1 MTAPSGNNP
10 ASMIPASQ
18 RPDGTWRKARRVKD
32 GYVPQEEKPVYE
44 SKGTKI
50 LRSIPSHPLGLHPE
64 DIEKHNIN
72 KKIVGMAP
80 TNEEARAK
88 EKKEKKKNNNKGGA
102 GGKKKE
108 DAFEITFEMPWLKI
122 DDEESG
128 ANKTKKENKENV
140 KASSSNKKS
149 NAKNEPKEGG
159 AKKDK
164 SKEDKTNQPEKK
176 EVPKAKNDSNKDKT
190 NNTNK
195 TKSKKKK

>member
-149 NAKNEPKEGG
+149 NAKNEPK
-159 AKKDK
+159 
-164 SKEDKTNQPEKK
+164 
-176 EVPKAKNDSNKDKT
+176 
-190 NNTNK
+190 K
-195 TKSKKKK
+195 TKVKRTKLINLRKKKSRKLKMIAIKIKLIIQIRQNLRRRNK

>member
-128 ANKTKKENKENV
+128 ANKTKKKTKKMSKLVQVTRNLMPRTSQKKEELKKTKV
-140 KASSSNKKS
+140 KRTKLINLK
-149 NAKNEPKEGG
+149 
-159 AKKDK
+159 
-164 SKEDKTNQPEKK
+164 KK

-190 NNTNK
+190 N
-195 TKSKKKK
+195 